1 MQLRKNKNSSL
12 DESLGK
18 NDTVR
23 CITTLERTLIFVR
36 YVQCTTRPSQ
46 SPCSLSLSLYIQVL
60 QKPCMQLR
68 AYKLL
73 SYRIK
78 HGRAYQRVRKDRG
91 RERAEMATNRAAEMM
106 LQCVFNGNL
115 SLHDMHKE
123 RRPYHRDCDCALHKL
138 KGTVC
143 SDAYCSQ
150 KRNVSFPNNKKK
162 QSWSDCSLSMSAVSS
177 KFSFS
182 IPSSS

>member
-1 MQLRKNKNSSL
+1 MSGTFNARQDLA
-12 DESLGK
+12 
-18 NDTVR
+18 
-23 CITTLERTLIFVR
+23 
-36 YVQCTTRPSQ
+36 
-46 SPCSLSLSLYIQVL
+46 SPLVLSLSLYIYRCFRNHACNSEL
-60 QKPCMQLR
+60 T
-68 AYKLL
+68 
-73 SYRIK
+73 SYSLIELNTHERI
-78 HGRAYQRVRKDRG
+78 RELEIKDRG

-162 QSWSDCSLSMSAVSS
+162 QSWTDCSLSMSAVSS

>member
-1 MQLRKNKNSSL
+1 
-12 DESLGK
+12 
-18 NDTVR
+18 
-23 CITTLERTLIFVR
+23 
-36 YVQCTTRPSQ
+36 
-46 SPCSLSLSLYIQVL
+46 
-60 QKPCMQLR
+60 
-68 AYKLL
+68 
-73 SYRIK
+73 
-78 HGRAYQRVRKDRG
+78 
-91 RERAEMATNRAAEMM
+91 MATNRAAEMM

-162 QSWSDCSLSMSAVSS
+162 QSWSDCSLSINSRSPSRSAGRDALQNVEIGIHPTKFVRIKEIINSS
-177 KFSFS
+177 G
-182 IPSSS
+182 